1 MDLRD
6 HPRLLRAL
14 PPRFYFIVGLLIV
27 LSLACN
33 MPGQVSDSQVQEEP
47 EFVITSV
54 AETIAA
60 GSTNGSAGDSGTNS
74 GESQDELPG
83 ETETPEITFTPSLTP
98 TQTLTPTPEVAKVYV
113 SKNTNCRTGQGT
125 YFQWL
130 VTLLAGEEAEAV
142 GVDTSGDY
150 WYIRRPDQPTGFCW
164 LWGEYATPTGPYQ
177 LLPVYTPIPT
187 PTPGLDFKVTYH
199 SNIGSCGWFWVLQYR
214 IDNIGGFTLES
225 WKTTTTDHTGG
236 SDPMENVQ
244 DKFYDIAGCTPAG
257 EQVDLTPGEAYYVN
271 AVFDN
276 NPVGHDLEVKIRICT
291 EDGLGGDCVV
301 KKIRHTP

>member
-6 HPRLLRAL
+6 HPQLLKVL
-14 PPRFYFIVGLLIV
+14 PPRFYFIASLLII

-33 MPGQVSDSQVQEEP
+33 MPGQVSESKVQEEP
-47 EFVITSV
+47 DFVITSV

-60 GSTNGSAGDSGTNS
+60 GTPDGSS
-74 GESQDELPG
+74 
-83 ETETPEITFTPSLTP
+83 PSLTP
-98 TQTLTPTPEVAKVYV
+98 TQTLTPTPDVAKVYV

-125 YFQWL
+125 SFQWL
-130 VTLLAGEEAEAV
+130 VTLLEGEEAEAV

-177 LLPVYTPIPT
+177 SLPVYTPIPT
-187 PTPGLDFKVTYH
+187 PTPGLDFKITYH
-199 SNIGSCGWFWVLQYR
+199 SNVGSCGWFWVLQYR